1 MINNPS
7 VAVLLAAHNGITWIK
22 KQVDTIFQQKDV
34 DVDLYVSVDV
44 SSDGTYEWCKKLDE
58 KNSRI
63 KVLPYGDFFGGA
75 AKNFYRLIKDV
86 DFSEYDYVSLADQDD
101 IWQSNKLSRA
111 IKLIRDRK
119 LEGYSSNVTAF
130 WEDGREKLIKKS
142 YTQKKFD
149 YYFESGGPGC
159 TFVFKQHSIQKFKKF
174 LIDNWT
180 LVNEVESHDWI
191 IYAYFRSLS
200 MLWYI
205 DKTPSLFYRQHE
217 RNQIGANLY
226 WKAYL
231 NRFQK
236 INKGWYRNEVR
247 KIVNLLKPYAQ
258 VTIVLDRFFLI
269 MHFYKLRRRLRDAL
283 VFLSINILG
292 LF

>member
-1 MINNPS
+1 M
-7 VAVLLAAHNGITWIK
+7 
-22 KQVDTIFQQKDV
+22 
-34 DVDLYVSVDV
+34 
-44 SSDGTYEWCKKLDE
+44 
-58 KNSRI
+58 
-63 KVLPYGDFFGGA
+63 
-75 AKNFYRLIKDV
+75 
-86 DFSEYDYVSLADQDD
+86 
-101 IWQSNKLSRA
+101 
-111 IKLIRDRK
+111 
-119 LEGYSSNVTAF
+119 
-130 WEDGREKLIKKS
+130 
-142 YTQKKFD
+142 
-149 YYFESGGPGC
+149 
-159 TFVFKQHSIQKFKKF
+159 FKQHSIQKFKKF